1 MTVTYIGETGRGRG
15 AENNQGEKT
24 YTRTFILKTSSQSD
38 GPGAVGSHGSLPVI
52 GNTHPED
59 GNAYCSSIRVDNT
72 WPWKGWTVTCT
83 YTNNRVLHPTDPE
96 QDEILISFQSEI
108 YQEVVTVDINGD
120 AVLNS
125 AGDFFVEA
133 PMRDAARLIA
143 TVQVN
148 LTSVP
153 AWILSY
159 QNAINNS
166 AITIGGLA
174 VGQYKA
180 KMQNIRVSERKYRG
194 STAYY
199 ELTFDVHLN
208 KDTWIYRP
216 VDNGLRYLATIPNES
231 TSDSDDTI
239 VALKNIVNPGDQ
251 QEVTTPVLLDGN
263 GGIVTDPT
271 PANAVYL
278 EYHIY
283 PELDFTALPG
293 IT

>member
-24 YTRTFILKTSSQSD
+24 YTRTFILKTSLQSE

-52 GNTHPED
+52 GNTHPDD
-59 GNAYCSSIRVDNT
+59 GNAYCSSIRVENA
-72 WPWKGWTVTCT
+72 WPWRGWTVTCS
-83 YTNNRVLHPTDPE
+83 YTNQRILHPTDPE

-108 YQEVVTVDINGD
+108 YQEVILTDINGK
-120 AVLNS
+120 AIVNS
-125 AGDFFVEA
+125 AGDFFVDA
-133 PMRDAARLIA
+133 PTRDAARLIA
-143 TVQVN
+143 SIKVN

-159 QNAINNS
+159 QNAINDAS
-166 AITIGGLA
+166 ITIGGLT

-180 KMQNIRVSERKYRG
+180 KMQNIQVSERKYRG
-194 STAYY
+194 ATAYY
-199 ELTFDVHLN
+199 ELSFDIHIN
-208 KDTWIYRP
+208 KDGWIYRP
-216 VDNGLRYLATIPNES
+216 VDNGLRCLAEVPNES

-239 VALKNIVNPGDQ
+239 VVLKNIVNPGDK
-251 QEVTTPVLLDGN
+251 QEITVPALLNLN
-263 GGIVTDPT
+263 GRVIEDPS
-271 PANAVYL
+271 PATAKYL
-278 EYHIY
+278 TFHVY